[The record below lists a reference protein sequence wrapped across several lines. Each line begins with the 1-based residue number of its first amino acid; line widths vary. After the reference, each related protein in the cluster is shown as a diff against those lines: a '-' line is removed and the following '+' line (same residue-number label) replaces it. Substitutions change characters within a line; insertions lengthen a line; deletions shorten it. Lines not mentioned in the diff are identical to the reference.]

1 MFKAVWVARF
11 REGMTREEGS
21 AYWTDVHAPIGLRVA
36 ALRSYVQNHV
46 VGTIG
51 AAGLIDAAPAFD
63 GYASEWSDD
72 REAFETM
79 LTTPEWAAVMEDGP
93 KVFDPGSLDGM
104 SSVVEQRVLL
114 DGPRSPFKVAW
125 FARFHPELTR
135 SEASDYWLNVH
146 GPIALEAGG
155 FDRYVQNLVV
165 GSISPEGVGDEPVR
179 YDGFS
184 ECWFASEEAYVRAVS
199 TEGWARLVEDGPNL
213 LDMAALESGMSV
225 VLEERVIKPEP
236 EEGS

>member
-1 MFKAVWVARF
+1 MFKVAWVARF

-21 AYWTDVHAPIGLRVA
+21 AYWTDVHAPLGLRVG
-36 ALRSYVQNHV
+36 ALKGYVQNHV

-51 AAGLIDAAPAFD
+51 AAGLVDAEQVFD
-63 GYASEWSDD
+63 GYACEWFDD

-79 LTTPEWAAVMEDGP
+79 LSSPEWQVVMEDGP
-93 KVFDPGSLDGM
+93 KVFEPDSLDGM
-104 SSVVEQRVLL
+104 SSVVEQRVML

-125 FARFHPELTR
+125 FARFRPELSR
-135 SEASDYWLNVH
+135 SEASDYWLHVH

-165 GSISPEGVGDEPVR
+165 ASVGADGVGDEPVR

-184 ECWFASEEAYVRAVS
+184 ECWFASPEAYERTVS
-199 TEGWARLVEDGPNL
+199 SAGWKRLVEDGPNL
-213 LDMAALESGMSV
+213 LDMAALERGMSV
-225 VLEERVIKPEP
+225 VVEERVIKPEP
-236 EEGS
+236 KEG